1 MKNRAEFEKVSD
13 SMVRHLDI
21 NDANKKMAVVNEKVK
36 RANDKFNNEG
46 WNNYVDRNAASK
58 VNKVIA
64 NQTSL
69 KIASVRGAYARK

>member
-1 MKNRAEFEKVSD
+1 
-13 SMVRHLDI
+13 
-21 NDANKKMAVVNEKVK
+21 MAVVNEKVK

>member
-1 MKNRAEFEKVSD
+1 
-13 SMVRHLDI
+13 
-21 NDANKKMAVVNEKVK
+21 MAVVNEKVK

-46 WNNYVDRNAASK
+46 WNNYVDRNATSK